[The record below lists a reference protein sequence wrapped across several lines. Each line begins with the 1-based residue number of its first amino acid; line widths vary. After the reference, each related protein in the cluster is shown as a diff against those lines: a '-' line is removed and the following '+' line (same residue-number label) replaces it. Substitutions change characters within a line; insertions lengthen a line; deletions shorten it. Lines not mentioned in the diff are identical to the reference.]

1 MAGRRHTDA
10 GEREGFWRGHVSAW
24 ERSGESVRGY
34 CRTRGLSEGGF
45 HFWKRKLKGHEELGV
60 LRGSVPAL
68 ASAKPPAQ
76 AAFAEVRV
84 TAAHEASIE
93 IVLSGTRRVHVH
105 PGVDEETLARVI
117 AVLERAGC

>member
-1 MAGRRHTDA
+1 
-10 GEREGFWRGHVSAW
+10 VSTW

-34 CRTRGLSEGGF
+34 CRTRGLSEAGF
-45 HFWKRKLKGHEELGV
+45 HFWKRKLKGHEELRV
-60 LRGSVPAL
+60 LKGSVP
-68 ASAKPPAQ
+68 
-76 AAFAEVRV
+76 AFAEVRV

-93 IVLSGTRRVHVH
+93 IVLSGTRRVHVR